1 VLNVLGW
8 PLFATPEPGPGQT
21 APDLLAVIRDLADVG
36 VLLLMFVA
44 GLETDL
50 AEMRRVGKVA
60 FWAAFGGV
68 VLPMA
73 GGIATAVLFGLP
85 LYWEAIFIGVILTAT
100 SVSISAQTLME
111 IGALR
116 TREGAT
122 ILGAAV
128 IDDVMGIIVLSFVVA
143 FARAAGVA
151 PISAAWRSSS
161 SGWRRISRLTFP
173 RRPVTGDA
181 IEETVGHVPRG
192 PA

>member
-1 VLNVLGW
+1 
-8 PLFATPEPGPGQT
+8 
-21 APDLLAVIRDLADVG
+21 VIRDLADVG
-36 VLLLMFVA
+36 VILLMFVA

-85 LYWEAIFIGVILTAT
+85 LYWEAIFIGTILTAT

-116 TREGAT
+116 TREGAPT
-122 ILGAAV
+122 ASV
-128 IDDVMGIIVLSFVVA
+128 Y
-143 FARAAGVA
+143 
-151 PISAAWRSSS
+151 W
-161 SGWRRISRLTFP
+161 
-173 RRPVTGDA
+173 
-181 IEETVGHVPRG
+181 
-192 PA
+192 

>member
-1 VLNVLGW
+1 
-8 PLFATPEPGPGQT
+8 
-21 APDLLAVIRDLADVG
+21 
-36 VLLLMFVA
+36 
-44 GLETDL
+44 
-50 AEMRRVGKVA
+50 MRRVGKVA

-128 IDDVMGIIVLSFVVA
+128 IDDVMGIIVLSFVEA

-181 IEETVGHVPRG
+181 TVEETVGPSHAARPDLFVAQCFDRIEPRG
-192 PA
+192 ANRRKHASGDANRGRESQPHCKRPQR

>member
-1 VLNVLGW
+1 MLNVLGW
-8 PLFATPEPGPGQT
+8 PLFATPAPGPGQS
-21 APDLLAVIRDLADVG
+21 APDLLAVVRDLADVG
-36 VLLLMFVA
+36 VILLMFVA

-85 LYWEAIFIGVILTAT
+85 LYWEAIFIGTILTAT

-111 IGALR
+111 LGALR
-116 TREGAT
+116 SREGAT

-143 FARAAGVA
+143 FARASGGQCRSRRRRARHRQDGRRTSPWPLPPAGC
-151 PISAAWRSSS
+151 
-161 SGWRRISRLTFP
+161 SGRCCSGEP
-173 RRPVTGDA
+173 
-181 IEETVGHVPRG
+181 
-192 PA
+192 PAR